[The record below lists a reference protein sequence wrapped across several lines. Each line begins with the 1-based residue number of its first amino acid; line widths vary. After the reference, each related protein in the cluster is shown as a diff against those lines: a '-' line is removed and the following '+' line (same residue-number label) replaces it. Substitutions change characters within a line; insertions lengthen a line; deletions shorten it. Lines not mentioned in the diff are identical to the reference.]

1 MLSSFTIKNASIP
14 TSYLFRTALRNY
26 RRYKKMVEKIDSIQV
41 EQNWPIRRLV
51 KEIYISAPVTAV
63 VCYAR
68 KL

>member
-1 MLSSFTIKNASIP
+1 
-14 TSYLFRTALRNY
+14 
-26 RRYKKMVEKIDSIQV
+26 MVEKIDSIQV

>member
-1 MLSSFTIKNASIP
+1 
-14 TSYLFRTALRNY
+14 
-26 RRYKKMVEKIDSIQV
+26 MVERIDSIQV

-51 KEIYISAPVTAV
+51 KEIYISTPVTAV